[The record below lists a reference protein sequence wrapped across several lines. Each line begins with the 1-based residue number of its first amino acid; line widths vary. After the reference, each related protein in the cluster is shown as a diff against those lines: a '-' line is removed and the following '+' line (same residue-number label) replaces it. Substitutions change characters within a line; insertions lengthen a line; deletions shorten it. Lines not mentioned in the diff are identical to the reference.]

1 MNLLDAAAEWLNE
14 QRRECLSVPII
25 YKPKT
30 GGSFEIP
37 ATLGRTLFRTENQYG
52 STIRIES
59 RDFLVAAADLPDDP
73 ERGDT
78 IIYNGCRYE
87 VLAPNAEPVWR
98 WSGAYHSTRRIHTK
112 EIGAENA

>member
-25 YKPKT
+25 YRPKT

-37 ATLGRTLFRTENQYG
+37 ATLGRTLFRTENEYG

-59 RDFLVAAADLPDDP
+59 RDFLVAAADFPNEP
-73 ERGDT
+73 KRGDT

-87 VLAPNAEPVWR
+87 VLAPNGEPVWR

>member
-59 RDFLVAAADLPDDP
+59 RDFLVAAADLPNDP

-87 VLAPNAEPVWR
+87 VLAPNAEPVWG

>member
-1 MNLLDAAAEWLNE
+1 MNLLAAASEWLDE
-14 QRRECLSVPII
+14 QRRECLSVTIT
-25 YKPKT
+25 YNPKG

-37 ATLGRTLFRTENQYG
+37 ATLGRTLFRAENQYG
-52 STIRIES
+52 STIRTES
-59 RDFLVAAADLPDDP
+59 RDFLVAAADLPNDP

-98 WSGAYHSTRRIHTK
+98 WSGPHNLTRRIHTK
-112 EIGAENA
+112 EIGDVNA

>member
-1 MNLLDAAAEWLNE
+1 MNLLESASEWLNE
-14 QRRECLSVPII
+14 QRRDCLSVTIT
-25 YKPKT
+25 YKPKG

-78 IIYNGCRYE
+78 IIYNGWRYE

>member
-1 MNLLDAAAEWLNE
+1 MNLLESASKWLDA
-14 QRRECLSVPII
+14 QRRENLSVSII
-25 YKPKT
+25 YHPKK
-30 GGSFEIP
+30 GGSSEIL

-52 STIRIES
+52 ITTRIES
-59 RDFLVAAADLPDDP
+59 RDFLVLADDLPNDP

-87 VLAPNAEPVWR
+87 VLAPNGEPVWR

-112 EIGAENA
+112 EIGAVNA

>member
-1 MNLLDAAAEWLNE
+1 MNLLAAASEWLDE
-14 QRRECLSVPII
+14 QRRECLSVTIT
-25 YKPKT
+25 YNPKG

-37 ATLGRTLFRTENQYG
+37 ATLGRTLFRAENQYG
-52 STIRIES
+52 LT
-59 RDFLVAAADLPDDP
+59 ADDLKNDP

-78 IIYNGCRYE
+78 ILYNGMRYE

-112 EIGAENA
+112 EIGEANA

>member
-25 YKPKT
+25 YRPKT

-37 ATLGRTLFRTENQYG
+37 ATLGRTLFRAENQYG
-52 STIRIES
+52 STIRTES
-59 RDFLVAAADLPDDP
+59 RDFLVSAADLPNDP

-98 WSGAYHSTRRIHTK
+98 WSGPHNLTRRIHTK
-112 EIGAENA
+112 EIGDVNA

>member
-1 MNLLDAAAEWLNE
+1 MNLLESASEWLNE
-14 QRRECLSVPII
+14 QRRDCLSVTIT
-25 YKPKT
+25 YKPKG

-59 RDFLVAAADLPDDP
+59 RDFLVAAADLSDDP

-78 IIYNGCRYE
+78 ILYNGMRYE

>member
-1 MNLLDAAAEWLNE
+1 LDLLKSASEWLNE
-14 QRRECLSVPII
+14 QRRECLSVII
-25 YKPKT
+25 TYKPKG